1 MILNRPAVLA
11 WLLAM
16 GPGSGPAL
24 AAGDENAEP
33 LRFNRDIR
41 PILSDRCFACH
52 GPDDGAR
59 KAGLRLDLAEEA
71 TREVE
76 GDATGR
82 RYIFPGAPE
91 RSEILRRISSHD
103 PEERMPPP
111 EAKLEVSGEE
121 TERLRRWIA
130 EGASFES
137 HWAFIPLPESTPEP
151 GIEDPWIRNPIDRFI
166 LRRLREEGWTPAP
179 EAAPEILL
187 RRVSYDLT
195 GLPPA
200 PAALDAYLKEDPA
213 ERYTRALRRL
223 LASRQYGE
231 RMAVDW
237 LDAARYADTYGYQ
250 ADVYRPVWPWRDW
263 VARAFNENLPYDAF
277 LTFQLAGDLLPGATR
292 DQRLA
297 TAFNRHHRQTNEGGS
312 VEEEF
317 RIEYVADRTHTFG
330 TVFAGLTLECAR
342 CHDHKYDPVTQEDY
356 YRLSA
361 FFNSIDESGLYSHFT
376 SATPTPALALT
387 TPEEDRRL
395 AEAEQRVREKEG
407 TLQEQGGLRGAAF
420 ADWLAEASGPPSMP
434 GLTGAWDFEE
444 APAEGGYANHADP
457 SKPAKAT
464 DGPAEVE
471 GRRGRGL
478 LLSGENNVEFRG
490 AGEFDRCDPFTL
502 ALWMRAP
509 ERMER
514 AVVLHRSRSW
524 TDAGSQGYQ
533 LLLEEGRLS
542 WSLVHFW
549 PGNAI
554 SVQTEED
561 FPVDRWTQ
569 VTVSYDG
576 SSRAEGLCIFIDG
589 APARVETLRDGLTR
603 SITGGGGLVLTAGQR
618 FRDRGF
624 KGGAI
629 DEVRVFDRAVSRL
642 EAAALAAGGEWDAG
656 PADTEL
662 WREFYLAAV
671 DPEAARLRAEL
682 ETARRELAR
691 LRDST
696 AEIMTMEE
704 LPVPRPAYVLR
715 RGSYEAPGELVE
727 RGVPEAIF
735 GWPAD
740 LPRDRLGLARWMLD
754 PRHPLTARVAVNRL
768 WQTCFGQGLVETP
781 DNFGIQGASPSH
793 PDLLDWLARRFVDSG
808 WDVKG
813 MLELMM
819 SSATYRQRSSAS
831 PELRE
836 KDPGNVLLARGPS
849 SRLPAEMLRDGALFV
864 GGILVDRPGGPP
876 VHPYQPAGL
885 WEEKSGAA
893 YPQDQGEGL
902 FRRSLYTIW
911 KRTSPPPSMLTFD
924 AAKRE
929 VCVVRRERTGSP
941 LQALVLLNDPQFVE
955 AARGLGERILREGGP
970 TLESR
975 LIYGFRLAT
984 SRHPDE
990 RERRIL
996 AEIYEDQRARFST
1009 DEEGARAYLSV
1020 GTRPVDLNFEAE
1032 DLAAAAAVGQALLN
1046 LDAAVVKR

>member
-1 MILNRPAVLA
+1 MIWHRAMILA
-11 WLLAM
+11 WLLTGGVGA
-16 GPGSGPAL
+16 GVAW
-24 AAGDENAEP
+24 AAGDESPAP

-52 GPDDGAR
+52 GPDDRAR

-76 GDATGR
+76 GDASGR
-82 RYIFPGAPE
+82 RYIFPGDPE
-91 RSEILRRISSHD
+91 KSEILRRISNHD

-111 EAKLEVSGEE
+111 KAKLEVSEAE
-121 TERLRRWIA
+121 LERLRRWIA

-151 GIEDPWIRNPIDRFI
+151 KIEDPWIRNPIDLFI
-166 LRRLREEGWTPAP
+166 LRRLREEGLTPSP
-179 EAAPEILL
+179 EAEPEILL
-187 RRVSYDLT
+187 RRASYDLT
-195 GLPPA
+195 GLPPS
-200 PAALDAYLKEDPA
+200 PGALDAYLKDDPA
-213 ERYTRALRRL
+213 ERYPRALRRL
-223 LASRQYGE
+223 LASRQFGE

-250 ADVYRPVWPWRDW
+250 ADVYRPVWTWRDW
-263 VARAFNENLPYDAF
+263 VVQAFNENLPYDEF
-277 LTFQLAGDLLPGATR
+277 LTWQLAGDLLPGATR

-312 VEEEF
+312 VEEEY
-317 RIEYVADRTHTFG
+317 RVEYVADRVHTFG

-342 CHDHKYDPVTQEDY
+342 CHDHKYDPVTQADY

-387 TPEEDRRL
+387 TPEEERRL
-395 AEAEQRVREKEG
+395 AEMEERVRVKEKM
-407 TLQEQGGLRGAAF
+407 LHDSAVARQGEFRA
-420 ADWLAEASGPPSMP
+420 WLAEVSGPLPMP

-444 APAEGGYANHADP
+444 ASTEGKYANLADP
-457 SKPAKAT
+457 GKPAKTT
-464 DGPAEVE
+464 DEPAEVE
-471 GRRGRGL
+471 GRRGRGVL
-478 LLSGENNVEFRG
+478 FSGENNVEFPG
-490 AGEFDRCDPFTL
+490 AGEFDRCDPFSL

-509 ERMER
+509 ERMDR
-514 AVVLHRSRSW
+514 AVVLHRSRAW

-554 SVQTEED
+554 SVRTEDE
-561 FPVDRWTQ
+561 FPVDRWAH

-576 SSRAEGLCIFIDG
+576 SSRAEGLRIFVDG
-589 APARVETLRDGLTR
+589 RPARVETVRDGLTR
-603 SITGGGGLVLTAGQR
+603 SITGGGLALTAGQR

-624 KGGAI
+624 KGGRI
-629 DEVRVFDRAVSRL
+629 DEVRVFDRAVSPL
-642 EAAALAAGGEWDAG
+642 EAAALAAEGELEGA
-656 PADTEL
+656 PADTES
-662 WREFYLAAV
+662 WREHYFAAV
-671 DPEAARLRAEL
+671 DPEASRLRGEL
-682 ETARRELAR
+682 EAERRELAR
-691 LRDST
+691 LRDAT

-704 LPVPRPAYVLR
+704 LPVPRPTYVLQ
-715 RGSYEAPGELVE
+715 RGSYEDPGELVE
-727 RGVPEAIF
+727 RGVPEAVY
-735 GWPAD
+735 GWPAA
-740 LPRDRLGLARWMLD
+740 LPRDRLGLARWLLD

-768 WQTCFGQGLVETP
+768 WQTCFGQGLVETA
-781 DNFGIQGASPSH
+781 DNFGSQGASPSH

-813 MLELMM
+813 MLELIL
-819 SSATYRQRSSAS
+819 SSATYRQRSSA
-831 PELRE
+831 PPGLRAT
-836 KDPGNVLLARGPS
+836 DPGNVLLARGPS
-849 SRLPAEMLRDGALFV
+849 SRLPAEMLRDGALFA
-864 GGILVDRPGGPP
+864 GGILVDRAGGPP

-885 WEEKSGAA
+885 WEEKSGTP

-902 FRRSLYTIW
+902 YRRSVYTIW

-929 VCVVRRERTGSP
+929 VCAVRRERTGSP

-955 AARGLGERILREGGP
+955 AARGLGERMLREGGT

-975 LIYGFRLAT
+975 LIYGFRLST
-984 SRHPDE
+984 SRYPDE

-996 AEIYEDQRARFST
+996 KEIYEDQRARFSA
-1009 DEEGARAYLSV
+1009 DREGARAFLRV
-1020 GTRPVDLNFEAE
+1020 GTRPVGPGFEEE